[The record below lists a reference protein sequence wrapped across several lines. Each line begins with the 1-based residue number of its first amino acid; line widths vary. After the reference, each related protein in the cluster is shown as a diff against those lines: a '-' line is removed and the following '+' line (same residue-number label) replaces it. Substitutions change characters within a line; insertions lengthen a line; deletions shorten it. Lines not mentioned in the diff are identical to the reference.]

1 MPAMA
6 PPDMDLDVV
15 DCELA
20 ELELNGTF
28 PAVTVVAVTV
38 VSAGVLENVVL
49 AEVEIELKVEV
60 DEGAC
65 ETWSASTSGIHEI
78 MIPTYRLQ

>member
-6 PPDMDLDVV
+6 PPYKGLGFE

-20 ELELNGTF
+20 ELELDETL
-28 PAVTVVAVTV
+28 PVVIVVAATV
-38 VSAGVLENVVL
+38 ISAGALKTVVL
-49 AEVEIELKVEV
+49 AEVESEVEV

-65 ETWSASTSGIHEI
+65 ESYLASTSS
-78 MIPTYRLQ
+78 TKL